1 MITKITKMV
10 PTNYYVIDGEEF
22 NENDL
27 FCTLETVVE
36 GDPYA
41 LDYALYDIAQKLYD
55 MGYLRRR
62 FVYHEDVL
70 YYDTEDKKAKALFEE
85 ILKM

>member
-1 MITKITKMV
+1 MIAKITKMAPV
-10 PTNYYVIDGEEF
+10 NYYVVNGVEF
-22 NENDL
+22 NANEL
-27 FCTLETVVE
+27 FCTLETIVE
-36 GDPYA
+36 GDPFE

-55 MGYLRRR
+55 MGYVRRR
-62 FVYHEDVL
+62 FIYHEDVL

>member
-10 PTNYYVIDGEEF
+10 PINYYVVDGVEF
-22 NENDL
+22 NANEL
-27 FCTLETVVE
+27 FCTLETIVE
-36 GDPYA
+36 RDPYE

-55 MGYLRRR
+55 MGYLQCR
-62 FVYHEDVL
+62 FTYHEDVV